1 MTGLEPVTSAL
12 PRRCTTDCATLAYLV
27 FELNFLVFQVVKFGI
42 FYLTKAV
49 RYRLCHISIAP
60 KWSEYLV
67 VRLLENAFP
76 LSYQG
81 SALPTELHQH
91 KPKMGNFY

>member
-27 FELNFLVFQVVKFGI
+27 FELNFVDFRVVKFAI

-49 RYRLCHISIAP
+49 C
-60 KWSEYLV
+60 
-67 VRLLENAFP
+67 
-76 LSYQG
+76 
-81 SALPTELHQH
+81 LPTDAT
-91 KPKMGNFY
+91 